1 MLDDTKDRFW
11 PRSFSLEPLQEN
23 PVSFINEPVRE
34 DVAELRP
41 KQRPLHAVLVES
53 LNNVQK
59 LTTT

>member
-1 MLDDTKDRFW
+1 MLDDTMDRFW

-41 KQRPLHAVLVES
+41 GPNRDHFTPFWSRA
-53 LNNVQK
+53 
-59 LTTT
+59 